1 MLTQE
6 RQRLISELIL
16 NSGNA
21 RVGELS
27 EKFGVSEMTIWRD
40 LKVLENQ
47 GLIERV
53 RGGALSKAVREDGKN
68 SLEPVFES
76 KQELYSEQKR
86 QIARYAAEKFVDD
99 GDIVVLEGGTT
110 VVNMVPF
117 MRRSRL
123 TVLTNAL
130 PILVMGTQ
138 YLPGVTLMG
147 CGGILR
153 EASRTFVGPQA
164 ERFFSEFRAQKLF
177 VSATGLTL
185 EHGLTDPNPLEI
197 SVKRAMHK
205 CANRT
210 ILLLDSSKFG
220 LQSLAPILSFSE
232 IDTLITDSGA
242 PKAILRS
249 LESSGMKICI
259 VDGS

>member
-6 RQRLISELIL
+6 RQRLISAWIL
-16 NSGNA
+16 QSGNA

-40 LKVLENQ
+40 LKALEDQ
-47 GLIERV
+47 GIIERV
-53 RGGALSKAVREDGKN
+53 RGGALSKMSRDDNKT
-68 SLEPVFES
+68 SLEPFFES

-86 QIARYAAEKFVDD
+86 QIARYAAEHFVED
-99 GDIVVLEGGTT
+99 GDIIVLEGGTT
-110 VVNMVPF
+110 VASMVPF
-117 MRRSRL
+117 IKRERL
-123 TVLTNAL
+123 TILTNAL

-138 YLPGVTLMG
+138 YLTGVTLMG

-205 CANRT
+205 CASRT

-220 LQSLAPILSFSE
+220 FQSLAPILSFHE
-232 IDTLITDSGA
+232 IDTLITDSQA
-242 PKAILRS
+242 PEAILRS
-249 LESSGMKICI
+249 LENEGMKICV
-259 VDGS
+259 VD

>member
-1 MLTQE
+1 MLAQE
-6 RQRLISELIL
+6 RQRLISEWIL
-16 NSGNA
+16 QSGNA

-47 GLIERV
+47 GMIQRV
-53 RGGALSKAVREDGKN
+53 RGGALSNGARDESK
-68 SLEPVFES
+68 SPSEPLFES
-76 KQELYSEQKR
+76 KQELYSEQK
-86 QIARYAAEKFVDD
+86 QKIARYAAEMFVKD
-99 GDIVVLEGGTT
+99 GDIIVLEGGTT
-110 VVNMVPF
+110 VANMVPF
-117 MRRSRL
+117 IQRARL

-138 YLPGVTLMG
+138 YLSGVTLMG

-205 CANRT
+205 CANQT
-210 ILLLDSSKFG
+210 ILLVDSSKFG

-232 IDTLITDSGA
+232 INTLITDSGA
-242 PKAILRS
+242 PQAILRK
-249 LESSGMKICI
+249 LENEGITICI
-259 VDGS
+259 VE